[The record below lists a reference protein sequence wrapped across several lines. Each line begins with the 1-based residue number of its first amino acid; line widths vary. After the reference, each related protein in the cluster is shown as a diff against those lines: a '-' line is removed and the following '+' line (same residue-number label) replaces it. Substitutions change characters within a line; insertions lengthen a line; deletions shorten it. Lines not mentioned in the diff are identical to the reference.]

1 MESNGTNPNG
11 HGTRVNGMH
20 LKQLVPVDQVL
31 VRRLQSR
38 VGARRGKALEEFR
51 SNGQPTPKG
60 EDARQHTEALLA
72 SVLTEYESD
81 LVEDG
86 RTPLEEDARLRLE
99 AALKAQLFGAGNLD
113 QLLEDPEAE
122 DIVVNSWQNV
132 FVTYADGSKAQMPP
146 VASSDKELE
155 EIVKTISAHDG
166 LSTRAF
172 DHINYNVT
180 LRLPDGSRLHA
191 VQGVS
196 ANGLSISIRKHRH
209 KRATLLP
216 VPGLAEQERAAGVP
230 ESLRT
235 KDLLSEGTVD
245 HDLAAFLSALVKS
258 RQNIMISGAVSSG
271 KTTLLRA
278 LASEI
283 DPIER
288 LVTIERSIELGLHE
302 DPDRHPDIVPL
313 EERLANVEGE
323 GAVGL
328 ADLVRNSLRM
338 SPSRVIV
345 GEVLGDEV
353 ITMLNAM
360 AQGNDGSLSTI
371 HSNSSRDVISKIQ
384 TYALQAQER
393 LPFEATNGLIANALN
408 FIVFLR
414 RIRTADGRQRRI
426 VESIREV
433 AGRDED
439 GVKTTE
445 LWKFNKATGR
455 TEFTRKA
462 IIREDA
468 LLDVGW
474 DPDGTTDLNRFAEP
488 TGTDGDEGWQI

>member
-1 MESNGTNPNG
+1 MDSNGTDSNG
-11 HGTRVNGMH
+11 HAAHVNGMH

-31 VRRLQSR
+31 VKRLQSR

-51 SNGQPTPKG
+51 RNGQQIPRG
-60 EDARQHTEALLA
+60 EDARQHTESLLA

-86 RTPLEEDARLRLE
+86 RAPLEEDARLRLE

-122 DIVVNSWQNV
+122 DIVINSWQNV
-132 FVTYADGSKAQMPP
+132 FVTYADGTKAQMPP

-166 LSTRAF
+166 LSTRPF
-172 DHINYNVT
+172 DLINYHVT
-180 LRLPDGSRLHA
+180 IRLPDGSRLHA

-209 KRATLLP
+209 KKATLLP
-216 VPGLAEQERAAGVP
+216 VPGLDEQERTAGVP

-258 RQNIMISGAVSSG
+258 RQNIMIAGAVSAG

-278 LASEI
+278 LAAEI

-288 LVTIERSIELGLHE
+288 LVTVERSIELGLHE

-345 GEVLGDEV
+345 GEVLG
-353 ITMLNAM
+353 
-360 AQGNDGSLSTI
+360 
-371 HSNSSRDVISKIQ
+371 R
-384 TYALQAQER
+384 
-393 LPFEATNGLIANALN
+393 
-408 FIVFLR
+408 
-414 RIRTADGRQRRI
+414 
-426 VESIREV
+426 
-433 AGRDED
+433 
-439 GVKTTE
+439 
-445 LWKFNKATGR
+445 
-455 TEFTRKA
+455 
-462 IIREDA
+462 
-468 LLDVGW
+468 
-474 DPDGTTDLNRFAEP
+474 
-488 TGTDGDEGWQI
+488 